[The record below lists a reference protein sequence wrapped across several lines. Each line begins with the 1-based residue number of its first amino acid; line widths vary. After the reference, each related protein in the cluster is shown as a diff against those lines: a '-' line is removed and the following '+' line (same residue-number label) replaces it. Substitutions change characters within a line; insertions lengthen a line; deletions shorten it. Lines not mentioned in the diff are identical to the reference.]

1 MIGIHSTIITAMI
14 GVEEHEQGV
23 EDKNEGDFTTKIGW
37 FVKQMRQS
45 VIHKITREI
54 YTSV

>member
-1 MIGIHSTIITAMI
+1 MSKELRTRMREI
-14 GVEEHEQGV
+14 
-23 EDKNEGDFTTKIGW
+23 NYTKIGW